1 MPFQTLCTLPNIIQ
15 KDQNRYGQVS
25 KSVSHVFCENMPCRF
40 LHTPEASYRPMRV
53 AKMDAGAKAFV
64 TDAGSL

>member
-1 MPFQTLCTLPNIIQ
+1 M
-15 KDQNRYGQVS
+15 S
-25 KSVSHVFCENMPCRF
+25 CRF

-64 TDAGSL
+64 TDAG